1 MATYLDETHLAKF
14 QDSQVQTEVKI
25 GEFGLIEQ
33 AQNLNAQA
41 AWLSSAARATMSTI
55 FDRDWEIPAIKDNAI
70 TILSE
75 ESFDIPVNQST
86 SEMVTATKITMFT
99 GFRWNPSTFLNN
111 VVGEEEYKADMYN
124 KIFKA
129 FALTKEAYIQTKFE
143 ALKTQQLAISG
154 GDGIT
159 FDTGTDTMKITK
171 AAQTDT
177 MALDIRTILGE
188 NNLGNDYSLSAGY
201 GLGRVINQL
210 TKYGAANDKNLQVLG
225 LPNIHYSNQ
234 ITKAGGDNWTGFLA
248 TPGAIA
254 MVENH
259 LPDFILN
266 RNIKGKQFGITS
278 RPVPYLNERIMMFQN
293 EDTAD
298 VSGTGAYAS
307 ELKMSY
313 YKEEGFIS
321 KFFVI
326 GQYNSDIA
334 NRVNNII
341 KINGLSS

>member
-1 MATYLDETHLAKF
+1 MGYLDETHLAKY

-25 GEFGLIEQ
+25 GEFGLIDQ
-33 AQNLNAQA
+33 AQALSAQA
-41 AWLSSAARATMSTI
+41 KWLSSMARNTLNTI
-55 FDRDWEIPAIKDNAI
+55 FDRDWEIPAIKDDTI

-86 SEMVTATKITMFT
+86 SEMLSATKITMFT

-111 VVGEEEYKADMYN
+111 VVGEEEYKADKYE

-129 FALTKEAYIQTKFE
+129 FALQKEAYIQTKFE
-143 ALKTQQLAISG
+143 ALKTQKLAISG
-154 GDGIT
+154 GSGFT
-159 FDTGTDTMKITK
+159 FDEGTDTLKITQ
-171 AAQTDT
+171 AGQGDT
-177 MALDIRTILGE
+177 MALDLKSILSE
-188 NNLGNDYSLSAGY
+188 NNLGENYSLSAGY
-201 GLGRVINQL
+201 GLQRVMNKI
-210 TKYGAANDKNLQVLG
+210 TKYGAGNEKNLQVLG

-234 ITKAGGDNWTGFLA
+234 ITRAAGDDWTGFA
-248 TPGAIA
+248 AMPGAIA

-298 VSGTGAYAS
+298 VSGTGSFAS

-341 KINGLSS
+341 KINGLNS